1 MPSALK
7 FFITVGGLQHISN
20 SHCNW
25 PLIPENHQMQKQDQ
39 LCKLFLSEDLIC
51 SDSENRVNFTSP
63 CYRRCMHLTGE
74 GIYQVTL
81 KKSEL
86 SEQNW
91 VWVAAWIGLSWK
103 SLSYLQITLFI
114 SEQERLLFQGL
125 MKDKHLIP
133 LLYKKNR
140 TKNASHIHPAHPS
153 TSAEKGWRGRARNI
167 YSMLS
172 WRLQLRAH

>member
-7 FFITVGGLQHISN
+7 FFIIVGGLQHFSN

-51 SDSENRVNFTSP
+51 SDSENRVYFTSP
-63 CYRRCMHLTGE
+63 CYRWCTRLTGE

-86 SEQNW
+86 SEQN
-91 VWVAAWIGLSWK
+91 
-103 SLSYLQITLFI
+103 
-114 SEQERLLFQGL
+114 
-125 MKDKHLIP
+125 
-133 LLYKKNR
+133 
-140 TKNASHIHPAHPS
+140 
-153 TSAEKGWRGRARNI
+153 
-167 YSMLS
+167 
-172 WRLQLRAH
+172 